1 MSDTPAVSIGMP
13 VYNAEA
19 YLPTTIGAI
28 LAQDF
33 GDFELIISDNA
44 STDRSAELCEEF
56 ARQDSRIRFVRQQ
69 TNRGAAANFRYVL
82 DAARAPIFM
91 WAGADDWRSAD
102 SLAVTYDILAT
113 RPDVVAV
120 NCRTRFEGDTFDRE
134 RMGDGPIEDD
144 DPRRRVL
151 AFFGFWH
158 CNARYYSLFRRE
170 ALLRSRTLRGEE
182 YLASDWAVMV
192 EMLMLGKF
200 AQAEGGEIVLGR
212 HGMSSKNLLRFY
224 HRGPLDYVLPLRRFW
239 GFTERLSRAGKFTF
253 RQSWRL
259 RTRVIGLN
267 IEFAV
272 GRYKLARK
280 RIT

>member
-1 MSDTPAVSIGMP
+1 MTQIPAVSIGMP
-13 VYNAEA
+13 VYNAER
-19 YLPTTIGAI
+19 YLRETIGAV
-28 LAQDF
+28 LAQTF
-33 GDFELIISDNA
+33 RDFELIISDNA
-44 STDRSAELCEEF
+44 STDGSLAICEEF
-56 ARQDSRIRFVRQQ
+56 ARSDPRVRVVRQE
-69 TNRGAAANFRYVL
+69 TNLGAAANFRTVL

-102 SLAVTYDILAT
+102 SLALTYDILAR

-120 NCRTRFEGDTFDRE
+120 NCRTRFEGDTFDHE

-170 ALLRSRTLRGEE
+170 ALLQSRTLRGEE

>member
-224 HRGPLDYVLPLRRFW
+224 HRGPLDYVLPLRKFW
-239 GFTERLSRAGKFTF
+239 GFTEHLSRAGEFTL

>member
-1 MSDTPAVSIGMP
+1 MTQIPAVSIGMP
-13 VYNAEA
+13 VYNAER
-19 YLPTTIGAI
+19 YLRETIGAI
-28 LAQDF
+28 LAQTF
-33 GDFELIISDNA
+33 RDFELIISDNA
-44 STDRSAELCEEF
+44 STDGSLAICEEF
-56 ARQDSRIRFVRQQ
+56 ARHDPRVRVVRQE

-82 DAARAPIFM
+82 DVARAPIFM

-102 SLAVTYDILAT
+102 SLALAHDILAR

-120 NCRTRFEGDTFDRE
+120 NCPTRFEGNTFDHE

-158 CNARYYSLFRRE
+158 ANARYYSLFRRE
-170 ALLRSRTLRGEE
+170 ALLQSRTLRGEE
-182 YLASDWAVMV
+182 YLASDWAVML

-200 AQAEGGEIVLGR
+200 AQAGGGEIVLGR

-224 HRGPLDYVLPLRRFW
+224 HRGPVDYVLPLRRFW
-239 GFTERLSRAGKFTF
+239 GFTERLSRVGKFTF

-267 IEFAV
+267 IEFAL
-272 GRYKLARK
+272 GRYKLARM
-280 RIT
+280 RAA

>member
-1 MSDTPAVSIGMP
+1 MTQVPAVSIGMP
-13 VYNAEA
+13 VYNAGR
-19 YLPTTIGAI
+19 YLRETIGAI
-28 LAQDF
+28 LAQTF
-33 GDFELIISDNA
+33 RDFELIISDNA
-44 STDRSAELCEEF
+44 STDGSLTICEEF
-56 ARQDSRIRFVRQQ
+56 ARNDPRVRVVRGQ

-102 SLAVTYDILAT
+102 SLALTHDILT
-113 RPDVVAV
+113 RRPDVVAA
-120 NCRTRFEGDTFDRE
+120 NCPTRFEGDTFNHE

-158 CNARYYSLFRRE
+158 ANARYYSLFRRE
-170 ALLRSRTLRGEE
+170 ALLKSRTLRGEE

-224 HRGPLDYVLPLRRFW
+224 HRGPVDYVLPLRRFW

-267 IEFAV
+267 IEFAM
-272 GRYKLARK
+272 GRYRLARIRK
-280 RIT
+280 A